1 MSEGVLARLRALLGD
16 SGVAAGIDGTPR
28 AMPESTE
35 DVAEVMQLAHAE
47 GWKVRVEGQATWLGP
62 DAPAQLALSTRAL
75 NRVVS
80 VSPEDLV
87 ATAQAG
93 APLDVLRRHLGEAGM
108 WLPVDPPGR
117 PERSLGSVLATATAG
132 PLRLG
137 FGFIR
142 DQVVGLTVVTGD
154 GKIVSTG
161 GRVVKNVAGYDL
173 AKLEIGGFGGF
184 GIITEVNLRLRA
196 VPRADLTMVASG
208 SRDDLSA
215 AARDIRDAGI
225 GCASLELVSPTL
237 AAEPEWMLAARLT
250 GTDGAVEADARRVS
264 AVAPRDWTALASD
277 RSSALWALIA
287 RGPVGPPV
295 TLRLGVLP
303 EGVDE
308 MLDAVTRD
316 LDEGLISAGPAG
328 GGLRLAGDIDAERLR
343 TMRRM
348 LAAREIPLTLERAP
362 WELRREVGHFGAY
375 REGVGALVSKLREVF
390 DPGEQLS
397 VALEAET

>member
-108 WLPVDPPGR
+108 WLPIDPPGR

-154 GKIVSTG
+154 GKVVSTG

-184 GIITEVNLRLRA
+184 GIITEINLRLRA

-215 AARDIRDAGI
+215 AARMTR
-225 GCASLELVSPTL
+225 AS
-237 AAEPEWMLAARLT
+237 
-250 GTDGAVEADARRVS
+250 S
-264 AVAPRDWTALASD
+264 AVW
-277 RSSALWALIA
+277 
-287 RGPVGPPV
+287 
-295 TLRLGVLP
+295 LGL
-303 EGVDE
+303 
-308 MLDAVTRD
+308 
-316 LDEGLISAGPAG
+316 
-328 GGLRLAGDIDAERLR
+328 
-343 TMRRM
+343 
-348 LAAREIPLTLERAP
+348 
-362 WELRREVGHFGAY
+362 
-375 REGVGALVSKLREVF
+375 
-390 DPGEQLS
+390 
-397 VALEAET
+397 